1 MNFGRRGNGSKVC
14 VKERRGRK
22 NEGNAGG
29 DGGKGRK
36 RN

>member
-1 MNFGRRGNGSKVC
+1 LGGEEMDQRFVKK
-14 VKERRGRK
+14 KERRGN

-36 RN
+36 RD

>member
-1 MNFGRRGNGSKVC
+1 MDFGRGSKVYG
-14 VKERRGRK
+14 KERRGN

-36 RN
+36 MN